1 MVGTGKE
8 VEKGNGELFDLKSI
22 FVCMKLSKNNK
33 KRDSK
38 KFKKK
43 SSFQYVSSDELSCRA
58 GCLQSLLSE
67 ANPSTHR
74 QHSLLMRPVILK
86 SSAQIFFK

>member
-22 FVCMKLSKNNK
+22 FVCMKLSKNK
-33 KRDSK
+33 KRDSQ

-67 ANPSTHR
+67 ANPSAHR

-86 SSAQIFFK
+86 SSTQIFFK